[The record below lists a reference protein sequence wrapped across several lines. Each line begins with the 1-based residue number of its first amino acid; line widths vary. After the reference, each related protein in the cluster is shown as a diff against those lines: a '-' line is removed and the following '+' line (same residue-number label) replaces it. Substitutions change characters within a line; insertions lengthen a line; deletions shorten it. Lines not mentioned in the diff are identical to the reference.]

1 MRNANTKK
9 AFALLAAACLS
20 AACGHIQGDKAEIR
34 VFNALYDYAALDLF
48 VGDRLKIDD
57 LPFGVLSPSTG
68 VSVVGNDEPPDG
80 GGGTT
85 TTASV
90 TSSTTSTT
98 LVTAALVT
106 TSTTDTRASTTTTST
121 TTTTLA
127 SGTRTM
133 RVFVD
138 ELATRLIEQ
147 SVSMTSDQKYTIFAY
162 QGLGSGQL
170 ARLVVEKESKQ
181 KLIKGKLKIR
191 VADMAPSSGIVAVYV
206 LKPGQS
212 VADQLPASVR
222 LAPSGIS
229 EYFDVDPGQYR
240 IVFTQIGTKT
250 VVFESGLLDLAE
262 GSVQTMIV
270 FDKKGGGRPLQYVL
284 TED

>member
-106 TSTTDTRASTTTTST
+106 TSVSTPSRPSRAATDSPACAAPTTST
-121 TTTTLA
+121 A
-127 SGTRTM
+127 
-133 RVFVD
+133 
-138 ELATRLIEQ
+138 
-147 SVSMTSDQKYTIFAY
+147 
-162 QGLGSGQL
+162 GSWS
-170 ARLVVEKESKQ
+170 A
-181 KLIKGKLKIR
+181 
-191 VADMAPSSGIVAVYV
+191 
-206 LKPGQS
+206 
-212 VADQLPASVR
+212 
-222 LAPSGIS
+222 
-229 EYFDVDPGQYR
+229 
-240 IVFTQIGTKT
+240 
-250 VVFESGLLDLAE
+250 
-262 GSVQTMIV
+262 
-270 FDKKGGGRPLQYVL
+270 
-284 TED
+284 